1 MELYEKNEEILINKM
16 YTGSYTDNNIGH
28 EIINF
33 FKSDGKDGKSYIYA
47 MPYGGIAKKHKV
59 RWIFLTGAKET
70 LKINDD
76 VYPVLEVLALR
87 KVKKQIFNKGDF
99 HKRKKDENEEH
110 YEKFMEKWKQY
121 SQKQKELDIKYGGV
135 EISKIFDDNEGN
147 DTAIYVTF
155 EVGDDIFIP
164 SNNMYLVGTKGKKA
178 IQYGKNKDGNIY
190 IPINKKE
197 IPSSS
202 CKSFIEDNEDIDIV
216 TRIIK
221 NERYWEKAS
230 AQNVSIEENNTQEEE
245 SIFEIMGKQND
256 EISYSNMLYY
266 FFNKQNMFNEF
277 IKYINESSIID
288 DYNLEKEKYI
298 KVDEK
303 IGRMDIVA
311 YGKENIV
318 IIENKI
324 KSNLN
329 GKQKNGISQITKYY
343 EALKEKEKR
352 EKKRTIKMLIFVP
365 NYKKKIIENEL
376 QKEEK
381 ACIDIKEKWKIVTY
395 KELYDFFKTTNYN
408 KKDYKYKE
416 FLKAIQIHTYDSYS
430 KKIEEEM
437 LKRFKS
443 KIAVVK

>member
-1 MELYEKNEEILINKM
+1 MELYEKNGEILINKM

-33 FKSDGKDGKSYIYA
+33 FKADGKDGKSYIYA

-59 RWIFLTGAKET
+59 KWIFLTGAKEM
-70 LKINDD
+70 LKINKD
-76 VYPVLEVLALR
+76 VYPVIEVLALR
-87 KVKKQIFNKGDF
+87 KVKKQIFDKGDF
-99 HKRKKDENEEH
+99 HKKKKDEKH
-110 YEKFMEKWKQY
+110 YEEFIKKWKQY
-121 SQKQKELDIKYGGV
+121 SQEQKKLDIKYGGV

-155 EVGDDIFIP
+155 EVDNDILIP
-164 SNNMYLVGTKGKKA
+164 SNNMYLVGTKRKKA

-202 CKSFIEDNEDIDIV
+202 CKSFIEDDKDIDIV

-221 NERYWEKAS
+221 NENYWEKTTAK
-230 AQNVSIEENNTQEEE
+230 NVTVKENNMQEEE

-256 EISYSNMLYY
+256 ELSYSNMLYY
-266 FFNKQNMFNEF
+266 FFSKPNIFNEF
-277 IKYINESSIID
+277 IKYIDESSIID
-288 DYNLEKEKYI
+288 EYNLEKEKYV
-298 KVDEK
+298 KSDEK
-303 IGRMDIVA
+303 IGRIDIVA

-318 IIENKI
+318 IMENKI

-343 EALKEKEKR
+343 KAL
-352 EKKRTIKMLIFVP
+352 EKKKKAIKILIFVP
-365 NYKKKIIENEL
+365 NYKKKTIENEL

-381 ACIDIKEKWKIVTY
+381 SCVDIKEKWKIVTY
-395 KELYDFFKTTNYN
+395 KELYDFFKIINYN
-408 KKDYKYKE
+408 QQDYKYKE

-437 LKRFKS
+437 LKKFKS
-443 KIAVVK
+443 KIAVIK